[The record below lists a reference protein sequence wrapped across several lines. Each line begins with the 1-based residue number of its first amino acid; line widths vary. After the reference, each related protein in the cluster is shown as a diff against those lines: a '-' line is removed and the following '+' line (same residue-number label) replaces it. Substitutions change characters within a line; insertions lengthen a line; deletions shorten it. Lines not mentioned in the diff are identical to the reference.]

1 MIFRANRRQ
10 PLSGNKESTL
20 SSRNIKQ
27 VTYVKVSRS
36 QQSHWFCWLFC
47 FDLQVKLHK
56 AVTTKNHSNSGVDS
70 GLAEFRCKFDVV
82 VTILRLLC
90 FIFNT
95 SHRPPA

>member
-10 PLSGNKESTL
+10 PLSGSKESTL

-27 VTYVKVSRS
+27 VTYAKVSRS

-47 FDLQVKLHK
+47 FDLHVKLHK

-70 GLAEFRCKFDVV
+70 GLAEFCCEFDIV
-82 VTILRLLC
+82 VTFFAFFVFYL
-90 FIFNT
+90 
-95 SHRPPA
+95 